1 MIFSLFKRRDAN
13 AELVGRLHEAVAN
26 AARAPA
32 FYRDLHVPDTV
43 EGRFDMMVLH
53 AFLTLRRLKALPAPA
68 EDLAQD
74 LVDAVFKGFDHA
86 LRELG
91 VGDVVVPKRM
101 KTMAGAFFG
110 RAKAY
115 ELALGGG
122 EPLADAVLRNV
133 YAQAPERRADADRL
147 AAYVLEAVRR
157 FEAAGFD
164 DIAAARLPFPDP
176 DAFCATASATPTA

>member
-1 MIFSLFKRRDAN
+1 MIFSLFKRRDPN
-13 AELVGRLHEAVAN
+13 AGIVERLHEAVVQ

-32 FYRDLHVPDTV
+32 FYRDMHVPDTF

-74 LVDAVFKGFDHA
+74 LVDAVFRGFDDS

-91 VGDVVVPKRM
+91 VGDVAVPKRM
-101 KTMAGAFFG
+101 KTLASAFYG

-115 ELALGGG
+115 EAALGGG
-122 EPLADAVLRNV
+122 EPLEDAVLRNV
-133 YAQAPERRADADRL
+133 YVNAAERRGDAERL
-147 AAYVLEAVRR
+147 SAYVAEAARR
-157 FEAAGFD
+157 FDAAGFD
-164 DIAAARLPFPDP
+164 DIVAARLPFPDP
-176 DAFCATASATPTA
+176 EALIGSGSISTPA